1 MKEEL
6 YRRYMLRSKSI
17 KDWNRRREDIK
28 NKVLWTKPTKENE
41 INWLSQRGVRL
52 KRWNSIAF
60 SIDGRALVKYAKSLH
75 GWK

>member
-17 KDWNRRREDIK
+17 KDWNKRREDIK
-28 NKVLWTKPTKENE
+28 NKVLWLDPSGFEK
-41 INWLSQRGVRL
+41 GDYRL

-60 SIDGRALVKYAKSLH
+60 NIDARGLVKYAKSLH

>member
-6 YRRYMLRSKSI
+6 YKRYMLRSKSI
-17 KDWNRRREDIK
+17 KDWNKRREEIK
-28 NKVLWTKPTKENE
+28 NKVIWGSAIFNYDT
-41 INWLSQRGVRL
+41 RV

-60 SIDGRALVKYAKSLH
+60 NIDARGLVKYAKSLH

>member
-17 KDWNRRREDIK
+17 KDWNKRREDIK
-28 NKVLWTKPTKENE
+28 TKVLWGNPEYYEKGDYTYD
-41 INWLSQRGVRL
+41 VRL
-52 KRWNSIAF
+52 KRWNSVAF